1 MAKSIQKK
9 RGKFFVIDGIDGSGK
24 ATQVKLLKEKLEGL
38 NIKVK
43 TVDFPRYD
51 DNFFGKLIG
60 EYLSGV
66 YGDFIQMD
74 PRIASILYA
83 ADRFETREDI
93 QKWID
98 NGYVVIAD
106 RYVSANQIH
115 QGGKIENPKKRK
127 NFLQW
132 LDTMEY
138 SVFKIPVPDLVIYL
152 DVPFEVS
159 KEWLKQKITKRK
171 KTYLKGRKD
180 VAEDNLLHLKNSREC
195 ALRLAKQNKN
205 WEKIECCKG
214 MVCMLPEQIHERV
227 CMIVKKKLGLKIF

>member
-1 MAKSIQKK
+1 M
-9 RGKFFVIDGIDGSGK
+9 
-24 ATQVKLLKEKLEGL
+24 KLLKEKLEGL

-93 QKWID
+93 QRWID

-115 QGGKIENPKKRK
+115 QGGKIEN
-127 NFLQW
+127 
-132 LDTMEY
+132 
-138 SVFKIPVPDLVIYL
+138 
-152 DVPFEVS
+152 S
-159 KEWLKQKITKRK
+159 KKQKI
-171 KTYLKGRKD
+171 
-180 VAEDNLLHLKNSREC
+180 
-195 ALRLAKQNKN
+195 
-205 WEKIECCKG
+205 
-214 MVCMLPEQIHERV
+214 
-227 CMIVKKKLGLKIF
+227 F